1 MARHDS
7 APSVGATPSP
17 RRAGRAAGLARRLSI
32 ASRTVAAVFGGYAM
46 AALVA
51 SAFARWLPIARVEAV
66 ITGMLSSFAV
76 YATVVILAFA
86 MRSATRVWLWLAA
99 FGLPLAGALAW
110 SMHGSAT

>member
-1 MARHDS
+1 MAR
-7 APSVGATPSP
+7 
-17 RRAGRAAGLARRLSI
+17 RKAAGIQSTRVLEI
-32 ASRTVAAVFGGYAM
+32 TSRTVAAVFGGYAM

-51 SAFARWLPIARVEAV
+51 SAFARWLPVARVEAV

-110 SMHGSAT
+110 SMHGSAA

>member
-1 MARHDS
+1 MAR
-7 APSVGATPSP
+7 
-17 RRAGRAAGLARRLSI
+17 RKAAGIPPARVLEI
-32 ASRTVAAVFGGYAM
+32 TSRTVAAVFGGYAM

-51 SAFARWLPIARVEAV
+51 SAFARWLPMARVEAV

-110 SMHGSAT
+110 SMHGSAA